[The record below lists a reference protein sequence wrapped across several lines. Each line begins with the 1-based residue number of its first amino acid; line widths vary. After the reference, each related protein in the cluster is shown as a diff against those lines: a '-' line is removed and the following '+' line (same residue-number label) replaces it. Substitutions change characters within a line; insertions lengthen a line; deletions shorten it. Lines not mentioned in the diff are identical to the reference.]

1 MAPKAARLKKN
12 ICVNS
17 RNLWQNQAARLKIP
31 RYSTAV
37 RTFVAMQRKLLR
49 LLLAATVALALF
61 TLWANRTI
69 TSQSAPYITSDI
81 NGLTPRKVGVLLGT
95 NKYFRTGQKNLYFLR
110 RIDAAVALF
119 QQGKIQYIIVSGDN
133 SRKEYSEPDDMR
145 QELLARGIPA
155 DKIYADFAGFRT
167 LDSVLRARD
176 IFGLSTFILISQK
189 FHNERAVYIA
199 RSNGIEAVGYNAADV
214 NPASPLKT
222 TLREIF
228 ARDKVFFDRWLG
240 VGPKF
245 GGETVEIP

>member
-1 MAPKAARLKKN
+1 
-12 ICVNS
+12 
-17 RNLWQNQAARLKIP
+17 
-31 RYSTAV
+31 
-37 RTFVAMQRKLLR
+37 
-49 LLLAATVALALF
+49 
-61 TLWANRTI
+61 
-69 TSQSAPYITSDI
+69 
-81 NGLTPRKVGVLLGT
+81 
-95 NKYFRTGQKNLYFLR
+95 
-110 RIDAAVALF
+110 
-119 QQGKIQYIIVSGDN
+119 
-133 SRKEYSEPDDMR
+133 MR